1 MIQSCQTNIAGH
13 KPVSNLIKKTMY
25 FKNHKFRIMNLKKL
39 LFSTLFSILFISCV
53 LAEKGYRIDVQV
65 HGLQDTTA
73 FLAYHYGNRQY
84 VQDTVKIDNNGKFVF
99 QGPEKLDPGM
109 YMVVLPGQVY
119 FEILLDSNQTFGI
132 ETTHN
137 EFVNS
142 MKFKNSPDNEAF
154 YDYMKF
160 LRNIGEKNAPY
171 RMELQ
176 DSTITE
182 ARRNEIREVMAEADK
197 IVKSEQNRIIKKFP
211 DGLFGKIL
219 LAQQEPPTPE
229 TRLLEDG
236 TPDNEF
242 MFHNYKSNFWNNIDF
257 SDDRLV
263 RTPILHA
270 KLNQYFTRVIIQIPD
285 SIIAEADWLL
295 QQADMHPEVFKYA
308 VFFITNTFERS
319 QIMGMDKVFVHMV
332 ESYYMT
338 GKADWVTE
346 EQLAT
351 ITERAMAL
359 KPLLI
364 GNKAPDINMFAPDQS
379 SLNLYSVDSRFTIL
393 YFWDSECGHCKRNSP
408 KLKELYTKMKDKGV
422 EVFAVNT
429 EPERE
434 KWLAYVEEND
444 YSWINVNDPY
454 NRSGFRDKYD
464 IWATPLIFLLDEDKK
479 IIAKKITVE
488 QAEEIINHELMK
500 Q

>member
-1 MIQSCQTNIAGH
+1 MN
-13 KPVSNLIKKTMY
+13 
-25 FKNHKFRIMNLKKL
+25 FKNYKSRIMNLKKL
-39 LFSTLFSILFISCV
+39 LFSTLLPILFFSCA
-53 LAEKGYRIDVQV
+53 LADKGYRIDVQV

-84 VQDTVKIDNNGKFVF
+84 VQDTVKIDRMGKFVF

-119 FEILLDSNQTFGI
+119 FEILLDNNQTFGI
-132 ETTHN
+132 ETTNN
-137 EFVNS
+137 EFVNT
-142 MKFKNSPDNEAF
+142 MRFKDSPDNEAF
-154 YDYMKF
+154 YNYMKF
-160 LRNIGEKNAPY
+160 LRNIGEKNAPL
-171 RMELQ
+171 RMALQ
-176 DSTITE
+176 DSTTTE
-182 ARRNEIREVMAEADK
+182 ARRNEIREQMAEAD
-197 IVKSEQNRIIKKFP
+197 ITVKEEQNRIIKKFP
-211 DGLFGKIL
+211 NGLFAKIL
-219 LAQQEPPTPE
+219 KAQQEPPAPE
-229 TRLLEDG
+229 TRLLDDG

-242 MFHNYKSNFWNNIDF
+242 MYNYYKNNFWKNIDF

-263 RTPILHA
+263 RTPIFHA
-270 KLNQYFTRVIIQIPD
+270 KLDQYFTRVIIQIPD
-285 SIIAEADWLL
+285 SIIAEAEWIL
-295 QQADMHPEVFKYA
+295 QQKNIHPEVFKYA
-308 VFFITNTFERS
+308 VFFITNTFEKS

-332 ESYYMT
+332 ENYYMT
-338 GKADWVTE
+338 GKAEWVTE
-346 EQLAT
+346 EQLEA

-364 GNKAPDINMFAPDQS
+364 GNKAPDINMFARDQS
-379 SLNLYSVDSRFTIL
+379 SLNLYSVNSKFTVL
-393 YFWDSECGHCKRNSP
+393 YFWDSECGHCKRNTP
-408 KLKELYTKMKDKGV
+408 ILVDLYSRMKDKGV

-434 KWLAYVEEND
+434 KWLAYVDENN

-464 IWATPLIFLLDEDKK
+464 IWATPLIFLLDKDKK

-488 QAEEIINHELMK
+488 QTEEIINHELRK